1 MLKTP
6 IARGVALATLGATL
20 AIPTMA
26 QAAFIEDTKAGL
38 ELRNFYFNRDFRG
51 NPNLASGVAD
61 TGQNKREEWA
71 QGFILRV
78 ESGFTE
84 GTVGFGID
92 ALGLLGVKL
101 DSGRGRVGSELLPGA
116 FTGTKNNV
124 TNDAAPDDYSSV
136 GFAAKAK
143 VAQSVLKV
151 GTLQVKNQAIASSDS
166 RLLPATFQ
174 GGQLVSKDIEGLM
187 LDVGYLNRANLRNS
201 SNNEAF
207 TFGGKG
213 TAGGVSATVPSD
225 ADSFTFAGGSYKLT
239 NDLTAGY
246 YYSNLEDIYKQHSFN
261 LVHVL
266 PLGDQQSL
274 KTDIRYARSTDD
286 GSISNIDNKA
296 FGAMVTYSL
305 SGHSFGLGYQKM
317 SGDTGFAYVGGATDP
332 FLVNYVQI
340 NDFANADEKS
350 WQARYDFN
358 FASIGVPGLTFMTR
372 YLTGDGFDRN
382 VGTANN
388 PNVISGGK
396 QWERDTDIGYTFQ
409 DGALKNLNVK
419 WRNATSRNNY
429 SRGTNIDE
437 NRLIVSYTIP
447 LM

>member
-38 ELRNFYFNRDFRG
+38 ELRNFYFNRDFRQEG
-51 NPNLASGVAD
+51 GA
-61 TGQNKREEWA
+61 TGGQSKAEAWA

-78 ESGFTE
+78 ESGYTE
-84 GTVGFGID
+84 GTVGFGLD

-101 DSGRGRVGSELLPGA
+101 DSGAGRTGSGLLPGA
-116 FTGTKNNV
+116 YDNPT
-124 TNDAAPDDYSSV
+124 PDDYSSV

-143 VAQSVLKV
+143 VSDTVLKV
-151 GTLQVKNQAIASSDS
+151 GTLQFKNPAIGTSDS
-166 RLLPATFQ
+166 RLLPQTMQ
-174 GGQLVSKDIEGLM
+174 GAQIVSKEIKGLT
-187 LDVGYLNRANLRNS
+187 LDAGYANRINHRDS
-201 SNNEAF
+201 SNNEVM
-207 TFGGKG
+207 TLNTGGRRG
-213 TAGGVSATVPSD
+213 ISVDGGAANNRSD
-225 ADSFTFAGGSYKLT
+225 DFRFLGGSYQVTK
-239 NDLTAGY
+239 DLTATY
-246 YYSNLEDIYKQHSFN
+246 YYSNLEDLYKQHTYN

-266 PLGDQQSL
+266 PIADGQSL
-274 KTDIRYARSTDD
+274 KTDLRYSRSKDD
-286 GSISNIDNKA
+286 GSTNVDNKA

-358 FASIGVPGLTFMTR
+358 FASIGIPGLTFMTR
-372 YLTGDGFDRN
+372 YITGDNFERN
-382 VGTANN
+382 NGTE
-388 PNVISGGK
+388 GK
-396 QWERDTDIGYTFQ
+396 EWERDMDIGYTFQ
-409 DGALKNLNVK
+409 EGALKNLNVK
-419 WRNATSRNNY
+419 WRNATARNNY
-429 SRGTNIDE
+429 GNDIDE

>member
-38 ELRNFYFNRDFRG
+38 ELRNFYFNRDYRNDGG
-51 NPNLASGVAD
+51 NTAATASGQSKSEA
-61 TGQNKREEWA
+61 WA

-78 ESGFTE
+78 ESGYTE
-84 GTVGFGID
+84 GTVGLGVD

-101 DSGRGRVGSELLPGA
+101 DSGAGRTGSGLLPDGYGEQ
-116 FTGTKNNV
+116 T
-124 TNDAAPDDYSSV
+124 PDDYSSI
-136 GFAAKAK
+136 GFAGKAK
-143 VAQSVLKV
+143 VSDTVLKV
-151 GTLQVKNQAIASSDS
+151 GTLQFKNPAISTSDS
-166 RLLPATFQ
+166 RLLPQTMQGAQIVSKEIKGLTLDAGYANRINHRDSTNNEVMAINTGGHRGITVQ
-174 GGQLVSKDIEGLM
+174 GGNAN
-187 LDVGYLNRANLRNS
+187 NR
-201 SNNEAF
+201 
-207 TFGGKG
+207 
-213 TAGGVSATVPSD
+213 SD
-225 ADSFTFAGGSYKLT
+225 DFRYIGGSYQLL
-239 NDLTAGY
+239 DSLTAGY
-246 YYSNLEDIYKQHSFN
+246 YYSNLEDLYKQHSYN

-266 PLGDQQSL
+266 PIAEGQSL
-274 KTDIRYARSTDD
+274 KTDLRYARSKDD
-286 GSISNIDNKA
+286 GITNVDNKA

-305 SGHSFGLGYQKM
+305 SGHSLGLGYQKM

-358 FASIGVPGLTFMTR
+358 FAAIGIPGLTFMTR
-372 YLTGDGFDRN
+372 YLTGDNFERTN
-382 VGTANN
+382 GTE
-388 PNVISGGK
+388 GK
-396 QWERDTDIGYTFQ
+396 EWERDTDLAYTFQ
-409 DGALKNLNVK
+409 EGALKNLNVR

-429 SRGTNIDE
+429 GNDIDE

>member
-20 AIPTMA
+20 AMPSMV

-38 ELRNFYFNRDFRG
+38 ELRNFYMNRDFRDG
-51 NPNLASGVAD
+51 P
-61 TGQNKREEWA
+61 GQNKAEEWA

-84 GTVGFGID
+84 GTVGFGVD

-101 DSGRGRVGSELLPGA
+101 DSGRGRVGTGILPGA
-116 FTGTKNNV
+116 YSANG
-124 TNDAAPDDYSSV
+124 NDAAPDDYSEL
-136 GFAAKAK
+136 GLTAKFK
-143 VAQSVLKV
+143 VSETVLKV
-151 GTLQVKNQAIASSDS
+151 GTLQVKNQAISSSDS

-174 GGQLVSKDIEGLM
+174 GGQIVSKDIQGLT
-187 LDVGYLNRANLRNS
+187 LDGGYLNRTNMRNS
-201 SNNEAF
+201 SNNEALS
-207 TFGGKG
+207 FGGKG
-213 TAGGVSATVPSD
+213 AAGGVGAVVPGES
-225 ADSFTFAGGSYKLT
+225 DSFVFLGGNYKLT

-246 YYSNLEDIYKQHSFN
+246 YYSNLEDIYKQHSLN

-266 PLGDQQSL
+266 PLGENQSL
-274 KTDIRYARSTDD
+274 KTDLRYARSTDD
-286 GSISNIDNKA
+286 GSASNVDNRA
-296 FGAMVTYSL
+296 LGAMVTYSV

-358 FASIGVPGLTFMTR
+358 FASIGIPGLTFMTR

-382 VGTANN
+382 VGTSNA
-388 PNVISGGK
+388 PVIASGGK

-409 DGALKNLNVK
+409 EGALKNLNVK

>member
-1 MLKTP
+1 MLKNP

-51 NPNLASGVAD
+51 NPTLAPGVAD

-84 GTVGFGID
+84 GTVGFGVD

-116 FTGTKNNV
+116 FTGTNNNV

-151 GTLQVKNQAIASSDS
+151 GTLQVKNQAISSSDS

-174 GGQLVSKDIEGLM
+174 GGQLVSKDIEGLT
-187 LDVGYLNRANLRNS
+187 LDLGYLNRHNWRNS
-201 SNNEAF
+201 SNNQPLNW
-207 TFGGKG
+207 GGK
-213 TAGGVSATVPSD
+213 SASVTDSES
-225 ADSFTFAGGSYKLT
+225 DSFVFAGGTYKLT
-239 NDLTAGY
+239 NDLTGGY
-246 YYSNLEDIYKQHSFN
+246 YYSKLEDIYKQHSFN

-274 KTDIRYARSTDD
+274 KTDLRYARSTDD
-286 GSISNIDNKA
+286 GSNSNVDNKA
-296 FGAMVTYSL
+296 LGAMVTYSL

-317 SGDTGFAYVGGATDP
+317 SGDTGFAYVGGSTDP

-340 NDFANADEKS
+340 NDFANADERS

-358 FASIGVPGLTFMTR
+358 FASIGIPGLTFMTR
-372 YLTGDGFDRN
+372 YITGDNFDRTIGG
-382 VGTANN
+382 VT
-388 PNVISGGK
+388 SEGK